1 MEYVPSRTVFW
12 FLNLLLASGWCR
24 FLHKPG
30 GGDPYRTAMSLFDTA
45 TGFRSETK
53 TETAVHQSRPLRVIL
68 GLSGSADKP
77 SWNPAHPG

>member
-1 MEYVPSRTVFW
+1 
-12 FLNLLLASGWCR
+12 
-24 FLHKPG
+24 
-30 GGDPYRTAMSLFDTA
+30 MSLFDTA